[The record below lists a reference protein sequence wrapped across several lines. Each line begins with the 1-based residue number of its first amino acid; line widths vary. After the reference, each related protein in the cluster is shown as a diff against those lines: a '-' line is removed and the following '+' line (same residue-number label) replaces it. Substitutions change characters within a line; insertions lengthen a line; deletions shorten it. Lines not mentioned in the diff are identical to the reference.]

1 MIDWIVM
8 QCKKKNEKEPITH
21 LSFVCYTHHFVLILT
36 PPPPPPLFK
45 KKTFNKY
52 FCFID
57 LGYLS
62 VLRPALGWVIW
73 TAAGFGTLGLSTQ
86 LCLIQDIISML
97 TLHIYCFYVYAARQE
112 FHTFIFSFLENRNY

>member
-1 MIDWIVM
+1 MSTLMLVGMIYSALYVDF
-8 QCKKKNEKEPITH
+8 K
-21 LSFVCYTHHFVLILT
+21 
-36 PPPPPPLFK
+36 LF
-45 KKTFNKY
+45 FS
-52 FCFID
+52 ID

-112 FHTFIFSFLENRNY
+112 FYILFLNLFIKEESLKEMTICSIYTWGVSFFDF